1 MANIAPRSI
10 DELTELAPAL
20 EGVKAFMGF
29 VPNSMLTMAH
39 MPQLTLAFSMLSSTV
54 FGADLKA
61 LASQLQPLIPD
72 QQRPEDNLS
81 PDLVQLIALATS
93 VSSGCRYCQSHTSHN
108 AVKFGVSDDKLNALL
123 SYSDS
128 PLFSTAERA
137 VLDLAFA
144 AGEVP
149 NGSTPTHFDALR
161 EHYNDRQLTQ
171 IVAVISLFGFLNRWN
186 DTVATT
192 LEAAPRD
199 FAEQAL
205 DSLQWQVGKHA

>member
-1 MANIAPRSI
+1 MANISPRSLE
-10 DELTELAPAL
+10 ELSELAPAL

-29 VPNSMLTMAH
+29 IPNSMLTMAH

-61 LASQLQPLIPD
+61 LVSQLTPLIPD
-72 QQRPEDNLS
+72 QEDAADNL
-81 PDLVQLIALATS
+81 PPHLVQLIALATS

-123 SYSDS
+123 GYAESSLYSH
-128 PLFSTAERA
+128 AEKA

-149 NGSTPTHFDALR
+149 NGSTPAHFEALRTHF
-161 EHYNDRQLTQ
+161 NDRQLTQ

-199 FAEQAL
+199 FAEAAL